1 MADSEASDVEQLAE
15 LLGEPVSL
23 TPLGG
28 GDICRSFRV
37 HTTSGRWFAKTPRV
51 RDPQMFASEVWG
63 LQQIRDTV
71 PELAPGVHAY
81 SPQWLVL
88 DWVDEIEPSPR
99 RAEAVGRSLARLH
112 SRHGQWFGEGPVPGR
127 IGSLEMPSGTFES
140 WPAMYAELRLAPLAP
155 ASSTI
160 LWRMIERLHTHPGD
174 YPHEPPSL
182 IHGDLWSGNVV
193 WSEPAML
200 IDPAAHYGSR
210 ETDLAMLQLFG
221 CPYLEHVLRG
231 YEQVYP
237 LLPGWRERVGLMQLW
252 PLLVHAK
259 LFGGG
264 YLQRAEQ
271 VASQYL

>member
-1 MADSEASDVEQLAE
+1 MADSEASVVEQLAE

-37 HTTSGRWFAKTPRV
+37 QTALGRWFAKTPRHS
-51 RDPQMFASEVWG
+51 DPQMFAAEVWG
-63 LQQIRDTV
+63 LTAIRDAA
-71 PELAPGVHAY
+71 PELVPGVHRCSA
-81 SPQWLVL
+81 QWLVL
-88 DWVDEIEPSPR
+88 DWVAEMEPSPG
-99 RAEAVGRSLARLH
+99 RAETLGRSLARLH
-112 SRHGQWFGEGPVPGR
+112 SRHGQWFGEGPIPGR
-127 IGSLEMPSGTFES
+127 IGSLDMPAGRFES
-140 WPAMYAELRLAPLAP
+140 WPAMYAELRLAPLTP

-160 LWRMIERLHTHPGD
+160 MQRMLDRLHTHPD
-174 YPHEPPSL
+174 DFPSEPASL

-221 CPYLEHVLRG
+221 CPHLEHVLRA
-231 YEQVYP
+231 YDEVYP

-264 YLQRAEQ
+264 YLHRAEQ